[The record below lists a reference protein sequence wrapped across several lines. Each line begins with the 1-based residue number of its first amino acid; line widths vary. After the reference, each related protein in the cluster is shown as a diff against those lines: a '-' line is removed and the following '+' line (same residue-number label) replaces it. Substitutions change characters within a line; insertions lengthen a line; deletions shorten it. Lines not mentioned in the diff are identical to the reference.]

1 MSVTI
6 TRRVPP
12 QGLIDAIN
20 PVVRG
25 LARSRLHS
33 LVDAQVLVLHVTGRR
48 TGRRYDIP
56 VGFTDLGD
64 ALLVVTQ
71 HRWRVNLRGGA
82 EVMVTHRGRTRP
94 MTAVLTEEPNAVATV
109 LSRAVD
115 RVGRAEAQR
124 RFGLTLPEDV
134 DAEDLEAAVR
144 EYSLE
149 TITLRDT

>member
-1 MSVTI
+1 
-6 TRRVPP
+6 
-12 QGLIDAIN
+12 
-20 PVVRG
+20 
-25 LARSRLHS
+25 
-33 LVDAQVLVLHVTGRR
+33 
-48 TGRRYDIP
+48 
-56 VGFTDLGD
+56 
-64 ALLVVTQ
+64 
-71 HRWRVNLRGGA
+71 
-82 EVMVTHRGRTRP
+82 MVTHRGRTRP